1 MTIDD
6 LAKPTADGRVEV
18 DPAALETALFAQL
31 GESEPEV
38 EEYDPVKDGQERAA
52 RNRPQ
57 PDSELAKLARR

>member
-38 EEYDPVKDGQERAA
+38 EEYDPVKDGQGAA